1 MFEAQREARAM
12 PTTEINGTD
21 IFYETYG
28 SGFPLVFAHGG
39 FGGLGTGTGGTVPGW
54 VERFSEHFQVI
65 LPDRRSSGRS
75 GFPDV
80 PHTMSLFASDIRGLL
95 NHLGHE
101 RAFVWGTSA
110 GGPIATTFGLEHPEA
125 AAGLVIAET
134 APWLSRDPDL
144 LEKLRERIE
153 VLNTQGVEA
162 AYEARRE
169 GGTVGL
175 NLFAAQRP
183 AHSEEEQRA
192 REERRAAIQ
201 AQLAQIPK
209 EERVSKY
216 GAELRTYAAHLAFDA
231 STRIRELKMPVLI
244 IYGTHDT
251 VYPDV
256 PWRELTE
263 GMPNVDV
270 RLFDGLEHGA
280 ASNTAAGE
288 AAILDFLRTH
298 APA

>member
-1 MFEAQREARAM
+1 M
-12 PTTEINGTD
+12 PVTPINGTE
-21 IFYETYG
+21 IYYETYG

-39 FGGLGTGTGGTVPGW
+39 FGGLGTGAGGNVAGW
-54 VERFSEHFQVI
+54 VERFAKHFQVI

-95 NHLGHE
+95 KHLGHE

-125 AAGLVIAET
+125 AAGIVIAET

-144 LEKLRERIE
+144 LGKLRDRIE
-153 VLNTQGVEA
+153 VLNTKGVEA

-183 AHSEEEQRA
+183 AATEEEQRA
-192 REERRAAIQ
+192 RDARRAAIQ
-201 AQLAQIPK
+201 AQLALVPK

-216 GAELRTYAAHLAFDA
+216 GAELRTYAAHLGFDA
-231 STRIRELKMPVLI
+231 SKSVRDLKMPVLVV
-244 IYGTHDT
+244 YGTGDT
-251 VYPDV
+251 VYPEV
-256 PWRELTE
+256 PWTDLTA
-263 GMPNVDV
+263 GMPNVEV
-270 RLFDGLEHGA
+270 RLFEGQEHGA

-288 AAILDFLRTH
+288 AAILEFLQKH
-298 APA
+298 APK

>member
-1 MFEAQREARAM
+1 M
-12 PTTEINGTD
+12 PTTAINGTD
-21 IFYETYG
+21 IYYETYG

-39 FGGLGTGTGGTVPGW
+39 FGGLGTGAGGNVPGW
-54 VERFSEHFQVI
+54 VERFAQRFQVI

-80 PHTMSLFASDIRGLL
+80 PHTMSLFASDIRELL
-95 NHLGHE
+95 RHLGHQH
-101 RAFVWGTSA
+101 AFVWGTSA

-144 LEKLRERIE
+144 LGRLRERIA
-153 VLNTQGVEA
+153 VMHSTGVEA

-183 AHSEEEQRA
+183 AATEEEQRA
-192 REERRAAIQ
+192 RDARRAAIQ
-201 AQLAQIPK
+201 AQLAQVPK

-216 GAELRTYAAHLAFDA
+216 GAELRTYAAHLDFDA
-231 STRIRELKMPVLI
+231 SKRIRDLKMPVLVV
-244 IYGTHDT
+244 YGTGDT

-256 PWRELTE
+256 PWAELTA
-263 GMPNVDV
+263 GMPNVEV
-270 RLFDGLEHGA
+270 RLFAGQEHGA
-280 ASNTAAGE
+280 ASNTPEGE
-288 AAILDFLRTH
+288 AAILDFLVRHT
-298 APA
+298 PR

>member
-1 MFEAQREARAM
+1 M
-12 PTTEINGTD
+12 PATPINGTD
-21 IFYETYG
+21 IYYETYG

-39 FGGLGTGTGGTVPGW
+39 FGGLGTGAGGNVAPW
-54 VERFSEHFQVI
+54 VERFAKHFQVI

-95 NHLGHE
+95 RHLGHE

-110 GGPIATTFGLEHPEA
+110 GGPIAMTFGLEHPEA
-125 AAGLVIAET
+125 AAGIVIAET

-144 LEKLRERIE
+144 LAKLRDRID
-153 VLNTQGVEA
+153 VLNTRGVDA

-175 NLFAAQRP
+175 NLFAAARP
-183 AHSEEEQRA
+183 AQSEEEQRS
-192 REERRAAIQ
+192 RDERRAAIQ
-201 AQLAQIPK
+201 AQLAQVPR

-216 GAELRTYAAHLAFDA
+216 GAELRTYAAHLGFDA
-231 STRIRELKMPVLI
+231 SKRIRELKAPALI
-244 IYGTHDT
+244 VYGTGDT

-256 PWRELTE
+256 PWTELTA
-263 GMPNVDV
+263 GMPNVEV

-280 ASNTAAGE
+280 ASNTPEGE
-288 AAILDFLRTH
+288 AVILDFLRKH
-298 APA
+298 APR